1 MSYQKVTGSLMAN
14 SHPGSYCGQDAYNDM
29 LVTENEL
36 LHRKRSGRPVGSISE
51 GRSIEL
57 HARSAGNSARWGGG
71 EDAME
76 QKTIV
81 RRLTEL
87 ECERLQGFPDNWT
100 LIGEPD
106 ENGDYWWTDST
117 GKRRKVT
124 ASGRYKALGNSI
136 ATPYW
141 RYLARRIMAQYEHN
155 VTMGSLF
162 DGIGGFP
169 YVFQQCGCKPVW
181 ASEIEE
187 FPMAVTKEHF
197 PEDA

>member
-1 MSYQKVTGSLMAN
+1 MSYQKITGPLMAN

-29 LVTENEL
+29 LVTEDGL
-36 LHRKRSGRPVGSISE
+36 LHRERTSGSVGSIGES
-51 GRSIEL
+51 RSIEL
-57 HARSAGNSARWGGG
+57 HARSAGGSARWGG
-71 EDAME
+71 DNAME

-117 GKRRKVT
+117 GKRRKV
-124 ASGRYKALGNSI
+124 ASSARYKALGNSI

-141 RYLARRIMAQYEHN
+141 RYLARRIMAQYEHD

>member
-1 MSYQKVTGSLMAN
+1 MAN

-29 LVTENEL
+29 LVTEDGL
-36 LHRKRSGRPVGSISE
+36 LHRKRTGTSMGTASE
-51 GRSIEL
+51 SRNVEL
-57 HARSAGNSARWGGG
+57 YARSTSDSEKWGG
-71 EDAME
+71 EETME

-106 ENGDYWWTDST
+106 ENGDYWYTDST

-124 ASGRYKALGNSI
+124 SSARYKALGNSI
-136 ATPYW
+136 ATPFW
-141 RYLARRIMAQYEHN
+141 RYLARRIMAQYEHD

-169 YVFQQCGCKPVW
+169 YVFQQCGCRPVW

-197 PEDA
+197 PDE

>member
-1 MSYQKVTGSLMAN
+1 MAN

-29 LVTENEL
+29 LVTDNESIFVSEN
-36 LHRKRSGRPVGSISE
+36 RRIQGFRSGIDSISTTVQ
-51 GRSIEL
+51 GLDRPD
-57 HARSAGNSARWGGG
+57 SARWGGG

-117 GKRRKVT
+117 GKRRKV
-124 ASGRYKALGNSI
+124 ASSARYKALGNSI

-141 RYLARRIMAQYEHN
+141 RYLARRIMAQYEHD